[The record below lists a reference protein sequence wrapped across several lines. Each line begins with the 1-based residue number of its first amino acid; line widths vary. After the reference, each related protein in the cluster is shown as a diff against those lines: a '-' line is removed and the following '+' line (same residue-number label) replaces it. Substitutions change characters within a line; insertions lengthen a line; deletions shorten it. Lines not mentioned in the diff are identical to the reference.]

1 MPIRGRFISR
11 AVRLRVTWQGVQ
23 SHRGRQRQGSYHRL
37 LKTNQGERM
46 RSHFKSLL
54 AENRLL
60 RVCALGQ
67 LCHPKLMEMIGW
79 HGGFDAVWLD
89 QEHVGL
95 TMPQIEEAARAAR
108 AVGIDAFVRLHA

>member
-1 MPIRGRFISR
+1 
-11 AVRLRVTWQGVQ
+11 
-23 SHRGRQRQGSYHRL
+23 
-37 LKTNQGERM
+37 M

-67 LCHPKLMEMIGW
+67 LCHPKLREMIGW
-79 HGGFDAVWLD
+79 QGGFDAVWLD

-95 TMPQIEEAARAAR
+95 TIPQIEEAARAGR
-108 AVGIDAFVRLHA
+108 AVGIDVFVRLQATDYTAVMRPFEAGAGGIMAAMVRSAAEAARVLTWAKFHP